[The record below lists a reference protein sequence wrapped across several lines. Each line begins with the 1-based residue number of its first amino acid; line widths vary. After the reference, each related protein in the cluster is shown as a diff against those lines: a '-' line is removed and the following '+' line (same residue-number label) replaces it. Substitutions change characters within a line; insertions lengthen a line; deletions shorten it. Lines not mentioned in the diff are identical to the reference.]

1 MRKTILAVFLGMSL
15 VAQAYGQVVGASI
28 SGTVRD
34 PTGSGLPAVAVTIRN
49 LETGA
54 VRKLVS
60 DEEGRYAARS
70 IAVGP
75 YEIRAEKEGFSSQVR
90 TGIDLVVGQST
101 TVDVTMPV
109 GELKESITVVEAPSP
124 VTLSTQQ
131 TSGLVSERQV
141 KDLPLNGRSYD
152 ELLTLNAGI
161 VNYTSERSGGTGTSS

>member
-1 MRKTILAVFLGMSL
+1 MSMDFGMIRTKAALISLWALGL
-15 VAQAYGQVVGASI
+15 VTHASGQVVGASI
-28 SGTVRD
+28 SGTVHD

-90 TGIDLVVGQST
+90 SGIDLVVGQST

-109 GELKESITVVEAPSP
+109 GELKESI
-124 VTLSTQQ
+124 
-131 TSGLVSERQV
+131 
-141 KDLPLNGRSYD
+141 
-152 ELLTLNAGI
+152 
-161 VNYTSERSGGTGTSS
+161 